1 MRALLLHPKSHDRRQ
16 LRRERARRQRRAIFA
31 PDALAAADAVVAT
44 DTVEVSA
51 VAAQTDM
58 RGAAPATDAQ
68 ARQVRAAGGPL
79 DRASYTCGC
88 GYVFLAAVTTT
99 VQCPHCGDAQ
109 AW

>member
-1 MRALLLHPKSHDRRQ
+1 MKTSLLHPKSRDRRH
-16 LRRERARRQRRAIFA
+16 LRRARGRRRSAIFA
-31 PDALAAADAVVAT
+31 ADAAVVTDAVVAA
-44 DTVEVSA
+44 DTIDVVA
-51 VAAQTDM
+51 VAEQTDA
-58 RGAAPATDAQ
+58 RGCAARADAQ

>member
-1 MRALLLHPKSHDRRQ
+1 MKTSLLHPKRADRRPP
-16 LRRERARRQRRAIFA
+16 RRERGRRQRSAVFA
-31 PDALAAADAVVAT
+31 TDAVAAADTVDVVAVPEQT
-44 DTVEVSA
+44 DTRGPASA
-51 VAAQTDM
+51 A
-58 RGAAPATDAQ
+58 DAQ

-79 DRASYTCGC
+79 DQASYTCGC

>member
-1 MRALLLHPKSHDRRQ
+1 MRTSLLHPKRADRRHP
-16 LRRERARRQRRAIFA
+16 RRERGRHPSAIFA
-31 PDALAAADAVVAT
+31 PDTAEVVA
-44 DTVEVSA
+44 
-51 VAAQTDM
+51 VAGQAET
-58 RGAAPATDAQ
+58 GGIAPAADAQ